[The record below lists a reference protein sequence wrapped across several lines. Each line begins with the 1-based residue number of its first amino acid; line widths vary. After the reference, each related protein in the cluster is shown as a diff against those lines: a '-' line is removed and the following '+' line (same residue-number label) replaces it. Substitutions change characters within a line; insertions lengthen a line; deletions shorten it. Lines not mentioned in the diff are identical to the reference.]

1 MDRYK
6 RKFPEAKKDLNE
18 LIGELKGKYKSIA
31 EVKKCK
37 DFKALSDSD
46 KEYVIDEL
54 KSDGM
59 K

>member
-1 MDRYK
+1 MERYK
-6 RKFPEAKKDLNE
+6 RKFNEKKDLNE
-18 LIGELKGKYKSIA
+18 LIGEMKAKYKSIA

-37 DFKALSDSD
+37 DFKALSDSN

-54 KSDGM
+54 KADGF

>member
-1 MDRYK
+1 MKKYK
-6 RKFPEAKKDLNE
+6 RLEEKKDLNE

-37 DFKALSDSD
+37 DFKALSASD

-54 KSDGM
+54 KAGGM

>member
-1 MDRYK
+1 MERYK
-6 RKFPEAKKDLNE
+6 RKFNEKKDLNE
-18 LIGELKGKYKSIA
+18 LIGEMKAKYKSIA

-37 DFKALSDSD
+37 DFKALSDFD

-54 KSDGM
+54 KADGF

>member
-1 MDRYK
+1 MKKYK
-6 RKFPEAKKDLNE
+6 RFEEQKDLNE
-18 LIGELKGKYKSIA
+18 LVGELKGKYKSIA

-37 DFKALSDSD
+37 DFKALSASD

-54 KSDGM
+54 KADGM